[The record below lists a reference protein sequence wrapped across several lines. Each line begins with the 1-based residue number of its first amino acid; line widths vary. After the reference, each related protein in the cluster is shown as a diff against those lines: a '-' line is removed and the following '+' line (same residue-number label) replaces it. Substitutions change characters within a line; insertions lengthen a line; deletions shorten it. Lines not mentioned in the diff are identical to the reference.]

1 MGKVQLGGH
10 EPRPFAYNELGPVV
24 VGGGVT
30 SRRGHALIDEL
41 LLVEVSLQV
50 ACAAP
55 LAHEVLSDGVG
66 GVGVLLGV
74 LGGKVAVAVGVGN
87 AGGVRRGQLLGLV
100 VVVESEFIAVH
111 GCSTASGRLHLGHV
125 LDAFR
130 IRSK

>member
-30 SRRGHALIDEL
+30 SGRGHALINEL
-41 LLVEVSLQV
+41 LLVEISLQV
-50 ACAAP
+50 AGAAP

-74 LGGKVAVAVGVGN
+74 LGGKVAVAVGVGD
-87 AGGVRRGQLLGLV
+87 AGGVGRGQLLGLV
-100 VVVESEFIAVH
+100 IVVEGEFIAVY
-111 GCSTASGRLHLGHV
+111 GRGAAGGRLHLGHV
-125 LDAFR
+125 LNTF
-130 IRSK
+130 K